1 MSELGSRKAKKL
13 GMAIDEDWLC
23 DNGERDL
30 GEDGTEC
37 NSVVLSNDN
46 GEDKM
51 KGSKIV
57 IKVEDVILGRGMERV
72 VLDKKDA
79 IPVDDLLFKRD
90 GSSAIIDRIQ
100 VSLDKSYKLRH
111 IEMVNHYRE
120 CIMDVIG
127 KKIDSS
133 YISALRQYLNHI
145 DGRFF

>member
-1 MSELGSRKAKKL
+1 MV
-13 GMAIDEDWLC
+13 IHEDWLC
-23 DNGERDL
+23 DNGESDL
-30 GEDGTEC
+30 SEDVTDC
-37 NSVVLSNDN
+37 NAEVLSNDIV
-46 GEDKM
+46 EDSM

-57 IKVEDVILGRGMERV
+57 IKVEDVILGRDMKRDIVE
-72 VLDKKDA
+72 KKDR

-120 CIMDVIG
+120 CIKNVIG
-127 KKIDSS
+127 KKIDTS

-145 DGRFF
+145 YG